1 MSKDTEVQV
10 PKMKVKQIDASLDK
24 PLDADAPPTI
34 YQTKLTP
41 ELASAALNLSV
52 DFLKQQQSLCNYYL
66 IKSPI
71 VIIVDLLFL
80 IIYLGPRL
88 NYPPLKN
95 SNDSMVLTFNSVSG
109 YLYHI
114 YMMNKFTFL
123 SAALFTVM
131 LTSFVFT
138 LVSRLSDT
146 FFKTKIDQ
154 IVKGDGEIIFGFK
167 LPEIIKI
174 NKDTPNLP
182 ENTNIVVYRNTPIAL
197 VSVSENQVLSTP
209 DSLTMTISAI
219 GCRRVYVKSGIL
231 EDLLD
236 WTMIRTKAIGSGKN
250 KLDKSMKVLI
260 EIYSFDDAMKKILTK
275 KGYSCISVG
284 KAQENRLLSGLFGV
298 KKELWGVQFHVKNP
312 AL

>member
-1 MSKDTEVQV
+1 MSVESEVHV
-10 PKMKVKQIDASLDK
+10 PKMKVKQVDASLDK

-34 YQTKLTP
+34 YQTKLVP
-41 ELASAALNLSV
+41 EMASASLNLAV

-71 VIIVDLLFL
+71 VIIIDFLFL

-88 NYPPLKN
+88 NYPSLRN
-95 SNDSMVLTFNSVSG
+95 SGITFNSVTA
-109 YLYHI
+109 YLYHL

-123 SAALFTVM
+123 SAGIFTVM

-154 IVKGDGEIIFGFK
+154 IVKDNGDIIFGFK
-167 LPEIIKI
+167 LPEIVNIMK
-174 NKDTPNLP
+174 KEPKLL

-197 VSVSENQVLSTP
+197 VSISENQVLSTP
-209 DSLTMTISAI
+209 DSLTMTINSI

-236 WTMIRTKAIGSGKN
+236 WTMIRTKAIGVAKN

-260 EIYSFDDAMKKILTK
+260 EIYSFDDAMKDILRK
-275 KGYSCISVG
+275 KGYTCISVG
-284 KAQENRLLSGLFGV
+284 RAQENRLLSGLFGV
-298 KKELWGVQFHVKNP
+298 KKELWGVQFHVKHP
-312 AL
+312 DFK

>member
-1 MSKDTEVQV
+1 MSGDSDVQV
-10 PKMKVKQIDASLDK
+10 PKMKVKQVDASLDK

-34 YQTKLTP
+34 YQTKLVP
-41 ELASAALNLSV
+41 EMASAALNLSI

-71 VIIVDLLFL
+71 VIIIDLLFL

-88 NYPPLKN
+88 NYPSLKN
-95 SNDSMVLTFNSVSG
+95 SGVNFNSVTA
-109 YLYHI
+109 YLYHL

-123 SAALFTVM
+123 SAGIFTVM

-154 IVKGDGEIIFGFK
+154 IVNGNGEIVFGFK
-167 LPEIIKI
+167 LPQIVDTMK
-174 NKDTPNLP
+174 KDPKLV

-197 VSVSENQVLSTP
+197 VSISENQILSTP
-209 DSLTMTISAI
+209 DSLTMTINSI

-236 WTMIRTKAIGSGKN
+236 WTMIRTKAIGVSKN

-260 EIYSFDDAMKKILTK
+260 EIYSFDDAMKSILRK
-275 KGYSCISVG
+275 KGYTCISVG
-284 KAQENRLLSGLFGV
+284 RAQENRLLSGLFGV
-298 KKELWGVQFHVKNP
+298 KKELWGVQFHVKHP
-312 AL
+312 DFK